1 MNVKKEQYL
10 EKKDATMYP
19 DTVPLLK
26 SSYTLNKL
34 VNNKL
39 APINIVFETIFMDG
53 MPQISA
59 SIYRWGGHQY
69 RRTCVVKEAST

>member
-1 MNVKKEQYL
+1 
-10 EKKDATMYP
+10 MYP

-39 APINIVFETIFMDG
+39 APINIVSETIFMDG
-53 MPQISA
+53 MPQVST
-59 SIYRWGGHQY
+59 SINILGGRQY
-69 RRTCVVKEAST
+69 RHTSVVNEASSKLLPNK

>member
-10 EKKDATMYP
+10 EKKDADMYP

-34 VNNKL
+34 VNNKIG
-39 APINIVFETIFMDG
+39 PN
-53 MPQISA
+53 
-59 SIYRWGGHQY
+59 
-69 RRTCVVKEAST
+69 

>member
-10 EKKDATMYP
+10 EKKDAAMYP

-53 MPQISA
+53 MP
-59 SIYRWGGHQY
+59 
-69 RRTCVVKEAST
+69 

>member
-1 MNVKKEQYL
+1 
-10 EKKDATMYP
+10 MYP

-39 APINIVFETIFMDG
+39 TPINIVFETIFMDG
-53 MPQISA
+53 MPQISV
-59 SIYRWGGHQY
+59 SIYRWGGRQY

>member
-10 EKKDATMYP
+10 EKKDAAMYP

-34 VNNKL
+34 VNKKL
-39 APINIVFETIFMDG
+39 APLDIVSKTIFMDG
-53 MPQISA
+53 MPQVLT
-59 SIYRWGGHQY
+59 SIYH
-69 RRTCVVKEAST
+69 